1 MIDSNLPFL
10 FDSIQNLHFKAM
22 QKEKNLA
29 FSLCAHHIPST
40 STTPILDQNNLWNN
54 NYNLLFSGL
63 YSPQTESDSSQNVQL
78 FNKEVHQFQ
87 EIRFQDSPTS
97 NLLFISPSSDLFFK
111 VEFVDFP
118 RPVDEI
124 NCTENNFSDK
134 IQDKEEESKG
144 MFETLKFGIVL
155 NPKVRTSHVQT

>member
-10 FDSIQNLHFKAM
+10 FDSTQNLHFKAM
-22 QKEKNLA
+22 LKEKNLA

-40 STTPILDQNNLWNN
+40 STTPILDQNDHLWNN
-54 NYNLLFSGL
+54 FNLLFSGL
-63 YSPQTESDSSQNVQL
+63 YSPQKEPDSSNDIQL

-97 NLLFISPSSDLFFK
+97 NFLSISPSSDLFSK

-124 NCTENNFSDK
+124 NCAENNVSNK
-134 IQDKEEESKG
+134 IQDKEEESQG
-144 MFETLKFGIVL
+144 MFKTL
-155 NPKVRTSHVQT
+155 